1 MRPIWTANR
10 CISGLLLLALVIA
23 CAPAVRAQD
32 QQGTAS
38 AAEPPSVTKE
48 KLEAI
53 EKEIQT
59 LRAEAARLSAQ
70 EDSILANLAQFDLRY
85 RMTTHEIELLEL
97 KQQRTQE
104 EIAKLQSQFEEQKKN
119 LEQQKRYLSRRLVE
133 AYKLGELN
141 YLKLLLRV
149 NATSDLLRSYQ
160 YITFLAKDD
169 TRKVQAYRNS
179 MGQMEEARLKLE
191 QENRNLVLLKQD
203 LEEAH
208 RGLLRNKQE
217 KMQLLAAIQD
227 QREMHLSALN
237 DLRIAAGQLQE
248 FFSNVEPGS
257 LSGSSLSRYKGFLDW
272 PVRGRVIHGFG
283 LYRHPRFGTSTVSNG
298 IEIAAPEG
306 TEVRAIFSGQVV
318 FSEWFKGYGQAVILS
333 HPDGFYTLYA
343 HNSELLVR
351 QGDAIRRGQS
361 IAKVGATGS
370 LSGPC
375 LYFEIRKKDQPLNPT
390 DWLRKLY

>member
-1 MRPIWTANR
+1 MPQIWTASR
-10 CISGLLLLALVIA
+10 CFSALLPFALLISCVLT
-23 CAPAVRAQD
+23 VRAQESSPA
-32 QQGTAS
+32 TADN
-38 AAEPPSVTKE
+38 PSVNKE

-70 EDSILANLAQFDLRY
+70 EDSILVNLAQFDLQY
-85 RMTTHEIELLEL
+85 SMTTHEIELLEL
-97 KQQRTQE
+97 KQQGTQE

-119 LEQQKRYLSRRLVE
+119 LEQQKAYLSRRLVD
-133 AYKLGELN
+133 AYKLGEMN
-141 YLKLLLRV
+141 YLKLLLRM

-179 MGQMEEARLKLE
+179 IRQMEEARLKLE
-191 QENRNLVLLKQD
+191 QENRNLALLKQN

-208 RGLLRNKQE
+208 RALLQNRQE
-217 KMQLLAAIQD
+217 KMQLLSAIQD

-237 DLRIAAGQLQE
+237 DLRTAAGQLQD

-257 LSGSSLSRYKGFLDW
+257 FVGNSLGRYKGFLDW
-272 PVRGRVIHGFG
+272 PVRGRVIRGFG

-306 TEVRAIFSGQVV
+306 TEVHAIFSGQVV

-333 HPDGFYTLYA
+333 HADGYYTLYA
-343 HNSELLVR
+343 HNSELLVK
-351 QGDAIRRGQS
+351 QGEAVQRGQS

-375 LYFEIRKKDQPLNPT
+375 LYFEIRKKDQPLNPA